1 MSGNNKERMT
11 RTVTEKIINAEN
23 NHLGDQFEVANW
35 FREGRFS
42 LDVDVKKADAYT
54 TNVVN
59 KLPKE
64 RPYFSSVDLV
74 NFKGIRGV
82 RGKIELDPYLNVFVG
97 VNGSG
102 KTTILDAFARISSWI
117 VNGIRSYRT
126 NGRHI
131 DSSEI
136 NRHYRAKSSA
146 IIASLSLGN
155 STGFNIEL
163 CKNRS
168 STSKVRS
175 SLAEFKNLAEMY
187 YYYFNSQGEENATLP
202 LFSYYSVS
210 RALEVKNEDGKKDE
224 ELTTFNVLDGYNEL
238 FEDSRSFKQLL
249 KWMVFISAQNTNQID
264 TIDSEYHSIKAVNDS
279 IKDIY
284 NNLPDVIAEKTNF
297 GKELLSK
304 IAANNVII
312 ADMENKMASNDSNA
326 IKVVR
331 DAIYRFMAIKN
342 IRMQVTNDSVS
353 ILMDKNGVTISAT
366 DLSQGEKAIFSLV
379 SDISRRLVLL
389 NPGNSQNALSGFGV
403 VMIDEIDLHL
413 HPKWQ
418 QEIVSKLR
426 EVFPNIQFI
435 LTTHSP
441 QVLSTIPNSCIK
453 IINNDESGNVSVIEP
468 DFSLGSE
475 SSMILEDIF
484 LVDQRPKNVEIVK
497 ILDKYKIL
505 VSQDKW
511 DTPEAMDLFKKLEDW
526 GTGRDPVINQLKMD
540 VRLRKHRRGKI
551 D

>member
-1 MSGNNKERMT
+1 MSGNNTERKT

-42 LDVDVKKADAYT
+42 LDVDVKKANLYT
-54 TNVVN
+54 TNVVK

-64 RPYFSSVDLV
+64 RPFFSSIDLT

-82 RGKIELDPYLNVFVG
+82 RGKIELDPFLNVFVG

-102 KTTILDAFARISSWI
+102 KTTILDALARVSSWI
-117 VNGIRSYRT
+117 VNGIRSNRA

-131 DSSEI
+131 DNSEI
-136 NRHYRAKSSA
+136 NRNYRARSSA

-155 STGFNIEL
+155 STSFNIEL
-163 CKNRS
+163 CKNKG

-187 YYYFNSQGEENATLP
+187 YYYFNTQAEEGATLP

-224 ELTTFNVLDGYNEL
+224 ELTTFNVLDGYNES
-238 FEDSRSFKQLL
+238 FEESKNFKQLL
-249 KWMVFISAQNTNQID
+249 KWMVFISAQSANQVD

-284 NNLPDVIAEKTNF
+284 ENLPDVVTENTDF
-297 GKELLSK
+297 GKDLLSK
-304 IAANNVII
+304 IEANNIVI
-312 ADMENKMASNDSNA
+312 ADMESKLASNDSRA

-331 DAIYRFMAIKN
+331 DAIYRFMNIKN
-342 IRMQVTNDSVS
+342 IRMQVTSDSVS
-353 ILMDKNGVTISAT
+353 ILMDKNGITISAT

-389 NPGNSQNALSGFGV
+389 NPGNSQNALNGFGV
-403 VMIDEIDLHL
+403 VMIDEIELHL

-441 QVLSTIPNSCIK
+441 QVLSTIPSECIK
-453 IINNDESGNVSVIEP
+453 VINNDDSGTVSVVEP

-475 SSMILEDIF
+475 SNMILEDIF
-484 LVDQRPKNVEIVK
+484 LVSSRPDSVK
-497 ILDKYKIL
+497 EVQMLNRFKELILLDA
-505 VSQDKW
+505 W
-511 DTPEAMDLFKKLEDW
+511 DTPEAIDLHDKLVIWAKDF
-526 GTGRDPVINQLKMD
+526 DPVIKQLQMD
-540 VRLRKHRRGKI
+540 IRLRKYRRG
-551 D
+551 